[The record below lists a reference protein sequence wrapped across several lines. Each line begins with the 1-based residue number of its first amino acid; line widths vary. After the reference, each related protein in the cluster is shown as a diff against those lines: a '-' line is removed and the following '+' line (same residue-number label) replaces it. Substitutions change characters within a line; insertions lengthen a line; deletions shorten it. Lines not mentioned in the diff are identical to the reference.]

1 MHKGSKETYDYI
13 AEFVSPQFFFS
24 RNDVWHRMG
33 FLGVFA
39 DYVLSALGGDVA
51 EIGCGESSIYLSHVA
66 RKYGRRMYHCDI
78 APDKIL
84 NPLSVPGY
92 MTTVAMMEVP
102 PPGAVS
108 LHLENSVFYMGPSD
122 KLFEEVNPQGLALSF
137 VDGDHNYEQAK
148 KDFENFLE
156 RTYENGYILLHD
168 TYPPTKDYLCPDSR
182 CGDVY
187 RLRQELERDPRV
199 DVMTLAMGT
208 AMGVGLTICRKKP
221 ARLEF
226 FNE

>member
-1 MHKGSKETYDYI
+1 MHKGSKETYEYI
-13 AEFVSPQFFFS
+13 ANWICPDFFFS
-24 RNDVWHRMG
+24 KNDVWHRMG

-39 DYVLSALGGDVA
+39 DFVLSSIGGDVA

-66 RKYGRRMYHCDI
+66 RKYNRRMYHCDI

-84 NPLSVPGY
+84 NPLTVPGY
-92 MTTVAMMEVP
+92 MLPYDLDPVVAVDRP
-102 PPGAVS
+102 KTFIAQ
-108 LHLENSVFYMGPSD
+108 NSSFFMGPSD
-122 KLFEEVNPQGLALSF
+122 EFFQQVDPKGLALSF
-137 VDGDHNYEQAK
+137 VDGDHNYMQAK

-168 TYPPTKDYLCPDSR
+168 TYPPTKEYLCPDSR

-187 RLRQELERDPRV
+187 RLRQELECDERV
-199 DVMTLAMGT
+199 DVMTLPQGT

-221 ARLEF
+221 SQREYF
-226 FNE
+226 Q